1 MWRRMI
7 SIIGDSWKMK
17 AKNIIS
23 ISIAL
28 LAMAFTA
35 CQREELDGGTCTVR
49 MVPRVAEHIIVTRDY
64 QSLAAAQMHDF
75 EAGIIVDNG
84 AAVMK
89 EAKLRYQGGKAEL
102 LMMLEAS
109 RYHVYGYMPWR
120 EDAEYTRATDGA
132 TISVPSLPG
141 LSSTMATV
149 VRPTTLEIKQGEKD
163 DVKTLALQMDHLS
176 AKVTPCLYLHD
187 EYAKLRT
194 IHIKKIEFILDEAQ
208 SRDLLIT
215 YSNDG
220 YSVEWQD
227 PTAGPAR
234 VAVTAFSDASTYDML
249 STVRGEQAYG
259 ACYINPEQSVE
270 NLKMRVTYDVY
281 DKVEG
286 DDKYSIT
293 RPDVVVTNTIKQLG
307 KGSEFKLTAGTN
319 YVLNIKVMPT
329 YLYSLSD
336 NDEQTL
342 LIVD

>member
-1 MWRRMI
+1 
-7 SIIGDSWKMK
+7 MK

-35 CQREELDGGTCTVR
+35 CQREELDGGLCTVR
-49 MVPRVAEHIIVTRDY
+49 MVPRVAEHTVVTRAY
-64 QSLAAAQMHDF
+64 QSLAEARMHDF
-75 EAGIIVDNG
+75 EAGIIVDNRDK
-84 AAVMK
+84 VTK

-109 RYHVYGYMPWR
+109 KYHVYGYMPWR
-120 EDAEYTRATDGA
+120 EDAKYTPTMDGA

-163 DVKTLALQMDHLS
+163 VTKTLALQMDHLS

-194 IHIKKIEFILDEAQ
+194 IHIKKIEFILDEPQA
-208 SRDLLIT
+208 RDLLIT
-215 YSNDG
+215 YSGNN
-220 YSVEWQD
+220 YSVEWGTG
-227 PTAGPAR
+227 TATTDTIATAYR
-234 VAVTAFSDASTYDML
+234 DVATYDTL
-249 STVRGEQAYG
+249 STKRGEQAYG

-286 DDKYSIT
+286 NNKYSIT
-293 RPDVVVTNTIKQLG
+293 RPDVEVTNTIKQLG
-307 KGSEFKLTAGTN
+307 KGTDFKLTAGTE
-319 YVLNIKVMPT
+319 YRLNIKVMPT

-336 NDEQTL
+336 NDEEFL
-342 LIVD
+342 LLAD